1 MQGPGGQHVCR
12 PSQDPGPSD
21 PIVASRITAAVPYAL
36 QDPAGSMDRLMGLG
50 DGVSLDNIQDSFD
63 SMNDNIMHAMDGAGQ
78 LLRLVSVG
86 NRLVSST
93 AST

>member
-1 MQGPGGQHVCR
+1 
-12 PSQDPGPSD
+12 
-21 PIVASRITAAVPYAL
+21 
-36 QDPAGSMDRLMGLG
+36 MGLG